1 MRHRIVEQGLDHFRI
16 FRHEAPLTQVILVVV
31 DHALAVGQ
39 HSSGNGFFGGGGKRI
54 PDHPGIDMAA
64 FKRCPC
70 IGWRQIDRLHIAGL
84 QAVLF
89 QQPDQ
94 QVMHIAALV
103 QRDFFALEFGN
114 GLDDR
119 VPGHQD
125 GLGLRRC
132 RVVADIG
139 KLGSGGLRKDGRC
152 LANEA
157 DIHCAQVQAFEQLG
171 ASRKLDPFHRRI
183 ERCQTLFQRAL
194 GFLQHEQTGRLL
206 VADAQLCLL
215 LCLRGGQQA
224 QADGHCQPHNQ
235 QDADKQVTQHQRRGR
250 SGSAKV
256 GLINQGCSHGLGLLL
271 NGERL
276 NGCGLRA
283 GMALPP
289 TEKAVTQKNQKF
301 RALAKQRPAASDAT
315 SHLRKRH
322 SGVLRRR
329 GQAKA
334 LGQQRGN
341 GVIKPH

>member
-1 MRHRIVEQGLDHFRI
+1 
-16 FRHEAPLTQVILVVV
+16 
-31 DHALAVGQ
+31 
-39 HSSGNGFFGGGGKRI
+39 
-54 PDHPGIDMAA
+54 MAA

-215 LCLRGGQQA
+215 LCLRGGQTRRRRWQSTPSRFGIGGPNA
-224 QADGHCQPHNQ
+224 PARRCHR
-235 QDADKQVTQHQRRGR
+235 AAVRGR
-250 SGSAKV
+250 AP
-256 GLINQGCSHGLGLLL
+256 C
-271 NGERL
+271 
-276 NGCGLRA
+276 
-283 GMALPP
+283 LPP
-289 TEKAVTQKNQKF
+289 PN
-301 RALAKQRPAASDAT
+301 AA
-315 SHLRKRH
+315 
-322 SGVLRRR
+322 
-329 GQAKA
+329 
-334 LGQQRGN
+334 
-341 GVIKPH
+341 